1 MSTISS
7 DKVLICRD
15 NSIVFNFVSD
25 FDNFG
30 KLMPE
35 QVTDWK
41 STPDTCSFT
50 ISGMA
55 SLSMRMTIRQQF
67 DKIVMTSE
75 GKTPFAFELICHFQ
89 SISNDNTEAQIV
101 FDADLSPMIA
111 MMATRPLQNFVN
123 ILVHKLKEYAEANL

>member
-1 MSTISS
+1 MSTINS
-7 DKVLICRD
+7 DKVLISRS
-15 NSIVFNFVSD
+15 NAVVFGFVSD

-41 STPDTCSFT
+41 STSDTCSFT

-55 SLSMRMTIRQQF
+55 SLSMRMTLRQEF

-75 GKTPFAFELICHFQ
+75 GKTPFAFELICHFEA
-89 SISNDNTEAQIV
+89 ISDESTEAQLV
-101 FDADLSPMIA
+101 FEADLSPMIA

-123 ILVHKLKEYAEANL
+123 ILTQKLKEYVEANL